1 MIKHFFIIDN
11 DEDELFLFIDAIKA
25 LNIPYSCTWAKTGE
39 QAIKQLSYVTPD
51 IIFIDYNMPCMN
63 GLEYIKAI
71 RGIPLYTAIPIVL
84 HPCEIND
91 IVRSM
96 ALEFGATICI
106 NKIDVQSLQDI
117 WLSVYAGTYNDIRM

>member
-11 DEDELFLFIDAIKA
+11 DEDELFLFIDAIKT
-25 LNIPYSCTWAKTGE
+25 LKIPYSCTWAKTGE
-39 QAIKQLSYVTPD
+39 QGMKQLSYVIPD
-51 IIFIDYNMPCMN
+51 IIFIDYNMPSMN

-84 HPCEIND
+84 YSCEMND

-96 ALEFGATICI
+96 GLEFGATICL
-106 NKIDVQSLQDI
+106 NKIDAQALQDI
-117 WLSVYAGTYNDIRM
+117 WLSVYTGTYNSVRT